1 MGEHVGAGES
11 GDQRPLGAEFNWW
24 TARFGVLGDWHH
36 LDSIDSIEGNDVTQT
51 ESTRAADTYGVHSEV
66 GTLRKVLV
74 CSPGLAHERLTPTN
88 CDDLLFDDVL
98 WVQNARRDHFDFMDK
113 MRDRGTEVV
122 ELHDLLAATM
132 QSAEAKAWLLD
143 RKIVANEV
151 GLGLV
156 DDTRGFLDSLTPM
169 RLAELLIGGMST
181 RDLPADMRPGY
192 LALAR
197 EATGVTE
204 YLMPPLPNT
213 LYTRDTTCWVYG
225 GVTLNPL
232 YWPAR
237 HDETL
242 LMKAIYQFH
251 PDYVG
256 SRVWWG
262 DPEESWGMANVE
274 GGDVLVPG
282 NGVVIIGMSERTS
295 RQGITQLAARLF
307 AAGAATQVIVA
318 GMPKLRAAMH
328 LDTVFTFAD
337 RDVVTLYPGIIDS
350 VQTFTLRPSDAAPG
364 IEVVEEARPFVTVV
378 AKALGLEALR
388 VVETGGTAYDSERQQ
403 WDSGNNLVA
412 VEPGVVFAY
421 DRNTHTN
428 SQLRKAGIEVITI
441 VGAELGRGRGG
452 GHCMTC
458 PIIRDPV
465 D

>member
-1 MGEHVGAGES
+1 M
-11 GDQRPLGAEFNWW
+11 
-24 TARFGVLGDWHH
+24 TAKPSD
-36 LDSIDSIEGNDVTQT
+36 
-51 ESTRAADTYGVHSEV
+51 AYGVHSEV
-66 GTLRKVLV
+66 GKLHKVLV

-113 MRDRGTEVV
+113 MRDRDVEVI
-122 ELHDLLAATM
+122 ELHELLTETM
-132 QSAEAKAWLLD
+132 EIAEAKAWLLD

-156 DDTRGFLDSLTPM
+156 DDTRGFLDSLAPQ
-169 RLAELLIGGMST
+169 RLTELLIGGMSI
-181 RDLPADMRPGY
+181 RDLPTDVRSGY
-192 LALAR
+192 RALAR
-197 EATGVTE
+197 EDTGVTE

-213 LYTRDTTCWVYG
+213 LYTRDTTCWIYG

-242 LMKAIYQFH
+242 LMKAIYEFH

-256 SRVWWG
+256 STVWWG
-262 DPEESWGMANVE
+262 DPEQSWGLATIE
-274 GGDVLVPG
+274 GGDVMIPG
-282 NGVVIIGMSERTS
+282 NGVVLIGMSERTS
-295 RQGITQLAARLF
+295 RQAITQVAARLF
-307 AAGAATQVIVA
+307 RDGAAEKVIVA

-337 RDVVTLYPGIIDS
+337 RDVVTIYPDIVDNIAP
-350 VQTFTLRPSDAAPG
+350 FTLLPSDTEPG
-364 IEVVEEARPFVTVV
+364 VEVIEEDKPFTEVVA
-378 AKALGLEALR
+378 AALGLPELR
-388 VVETGGTAYDSERQQ
+388 IVETGGTQYDSERQQ

-428 SQLRKAGIEVITI
+428 TVLRKAGVEVITI
-441 VGAELGRGRGG
+441 DASELGRGRGG
-452 GHCMTC
+452 GRCMTC

-465 D
+465 EF

>member
-1 MGEHVGAGES
+1 MTKPSAS
-11 GDQRPLGAEFNWW
+11 
-24 TARFGVLGDWHH
+24 
-36 LDSIDSIEGNDVTQT
+36 
-51 ESTRAADTYGVHSEV
+51 YGVHSEV
-66 GTLRKVLV
+66 GKLHKVLV

-98 WVQNARRDHFDFMDK
+98 WVQNARRDHYDFMDK
-113 MRDRGTEVV
+113 MRDRDVEVI
-122 ELHDLLAATM
+122 ELHDLLAQTM
-132 QSAEAKAWLLD
+132 QQSGAKDWLLD

-156 DDTRGFLDSLTPM
+156 QDTRDFLDSLTPN
-169 RLAELLIGGMST
+169 RLAELLIGGMSV
-181 RDLPADMRPGY
+181 RDLPSEVKSGY
-192 LALAR
+192 RALAR
-197 EATGVTE
+197 ESSGVTE

-213 LYTRDTTCWVYG
+213 LYTRDTTCWIYG
-225 GVTLNPL
+225 GLTLNPL

-242 LMKAIYQFH
+242 LMKAIYEFH

-256 SRVWWG
+256 SKVWWG
-262 DPEESWGMANVE
+262 DPEESWGLSTIE

-282 NGVVIIGMSERTS
+282 NGVVVIGMSERSS
-295 RQGITQLAARLF
+295 RQAITQVAAKLF
-307 AAGAATQVIVA
+307 AEGAAEKVIVA

-337 RDVVTLYPGIIDS
+337 RDVVTLYPEIIDA
-350 VQTFTLRPSDAAPG
+350 VQTFTLMPSDAAPG
-364 IEVVEEARPFVTVV
+364 VEVIEANKPFVEEV
-378 AKALGLEALR
+378 ADALGLGALR
-388 VVETGGTAYDSERQQ
+388 VVETGGNKYDSERQQ

-428 SQLRKAGIEVITI
+428 SLLRKAGIEVIEI

-458 PIIRDPV
+458 PIIRDPI
-465 D
+465 DY